1 MLGGFHT
8 TKCVQR
14 CIGKHIK
21 GTGLEGALVETGVFQ
36 VKMME
41 SILAATNYVWSVRG
55 IQTLFGAIESVKWN
69 AFCKVHDTNEF
80 RNSDQV
86 IKKFVESLDKKDK
99 KSCLKFFEQLKT
111 EIQCNSLMHFQ
122 THAWSMLDLKC
133 TTIEMVSLTW
143 PPCFTTLFQLTGRGD
158 CEGHSQAIK
167 DLLLFCE
174 ADCIKYFQYA
184 TWYLEKM
191 QILDQEDPNIH
202 AEFLA
207 EKFVVQ
213 TSVSTFKAV
222 SPHMKLEQTIHHFQ
236 KSSDGI
242 IGQVKTESYVPERE
256 LVYHE
261 ILAISN
267 CYSDLAKSKTCMALT
282 KHHMLTGTIS
292 KQLSEEINKV
302 REFITERGNS
312 YKTTRPRPLHNITSG
327 LVVLKGHSKLFWNY
341 YDDGKQQYK
350 HFCDK
355 QYVKKSKKLCDTMK
369 KVNLPKFDDKDKK

>member
-21 GTGLEGALVETGVFQ
+21 GTGLEDALVETGVFR

-55 IQTLFGAIESVKWN
+55 IQTLIGAIESVKWN

-133 TTIEMVSLTW
+133 TNIEMVSLTW

-167 DLLLFCE
+167 DLLLFLWSRLHQVFSICYLVLRKD
-174 ADCIKYFQYA
+174 ANTRSRRPKY
-184 TWYLEKM
+184 TRWISSKEVCCS
-191 QILDQEDPNIH
+191 NI
-202 AEFLA
+202 
-207 EKFVVQ
+207 
-213 TSVSTFKAV
+213 
-222 SPHMKLEQTIHHFQ
+222 
-236 KSSDGI
+236 
-242 IGQVKTESYVPERE
+242 
-256 LVYHE
+256 
-261 ILAISN
+261 
-267 CYSDLAKSKTCMALT
+267 C
-282 KHHMLTGTIS
+282 
-292 KQLSEEINKV
+292 
-302 REFITERGNS
+302 
-312 YKTTRPRPLHNITSG
+312 
-327 LVVLKGHSKLFWNY
+327 
-341 YDDGKQQYK
+341 
-350 HFCDK
+350 
-355 QYVKKSKKLCDTMK
+355 
-369 KVNLPKFDDKDKK
+369 